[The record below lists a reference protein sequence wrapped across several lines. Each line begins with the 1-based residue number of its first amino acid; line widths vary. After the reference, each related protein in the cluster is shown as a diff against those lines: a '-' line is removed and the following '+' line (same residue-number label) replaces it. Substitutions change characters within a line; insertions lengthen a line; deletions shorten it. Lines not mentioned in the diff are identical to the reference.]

1 MHDQG
6 DETVVD
12 VDLATLLDD
21 VDNVRVVDV
30 QDILVAVLG
39 VLVVDRDLDLLA
51 LDELNLSSGTL

>member
-51 LDELNLSSGTL
+51 PDELNLSSGTL

>member
-51 LDELNLSSGTL
+51 LDELNLSGGTL